1 MEMRALSFSGFSSF
15 LCLCRWEQL
24 WCGRSWESL
33 AKQWPGST
41 VLARWSFVSPLRLS
55 EGVSFERQDLQPPH
69 APGACRRESIGGP
82 TSDGWTRKP
91 PAANCRGYLG
101 TAVSVVTSPQENPPC
116 CGSTW
121 CASTYLPLPL
131 TANTRDFI
139 AWVLDDSPF
148 VLLVRN
154 MLLFTVFS
162 GS

>member
-116 CGSTW
+116 CGFWWILVCFHIPPSPADRKYQRFHSLGVRW
-121 CASTYLPLPL
+121 QPVC
-131 TANTRDFI
+131 I
-139 AWVLDDSPF
+139 AGEKHVAIHS
-148 VLLVRN
+148 V
-154 MLLFTVFS
+154 
-162 GS
+162 